1 MSRICVIMVKNEGG
15 MAVVYGL
22 VFAIEEFSTFDGP
35 GIRTTVFL
43 QGCPL
48 RCQWCHNP
56 EGRSFTNYVLRSP
69 NGCERCGKCVE
80 YAQRKQGR
88 ILYTQESIDHC
99 PNHLLRW
106 CAVEYTPE
114 QLVEKLEKNLPILNP
129 DGGVTFSGGEPLAH
143 PDFLMACLRKL
154 RGKTDR
160 AIQTSGYAST
170 EVFRRVLK
178 ETDRVLFDIKLVD
191 EKEHIHYT
199 GVSNKRILR
208 NFAILQY
215 SGVPFTVRT
224 PLIPGVTDT
233 PENLTA
239 IAKLLS
245 SYGIDYIELL
255 PYNPMAGAKYAM
267 AGMKYTPG
275 FDEKK
280 ELNFGLEIFAQWGIT
295 AKVV

>member
-1 MSRICVIMVKNEGG
+1 MV
-15 MAVVYGL
+15 VVYGL

-48 RCQWCHNP
+48 RCRWCHNP
-56 EGRSFTNYVLRSP
+56 EGQSFTNYVLRSP
-69 NGCERCGKCVE
+69 NGCEKCGKCMQ
-80 YAQRKQGR
+80 YAQIKAGNIQ
-88 ILYTQESIDHC
+88 YTQDSIDHC

-106 CAVEYTPE
+106 CAQEYTADE
-114 QLVEKLEKNLPILNP
+114 LVEKLEKNLPILNP
-129 DGGVTFSGGEPLAH
+129 GGGITFSGGEPLAH
-143 PDFLMACLRKL
+143 PDFLLACLRKL
-154 RGKTDR
+154 KGKTDR
-160 AIQTSGYAST
+160 AVQTSGYGST

-178 ETDRVLFDIKLVD
+178 ETDRVLFDIKLMD
-191 EKEHIHYT
+191 EKAHIRYT

-208 NFAILQY
+208 NFAVLQY

-233 PENLTA
+233 EENLEA
-239 IAKLLS
+239 IAQMLH

-255 PYNPMAGAKYAM
+255 PYNTMAGAKYPL

-275 FDEKK
+275 FDETAVPQ
-280 ELNFGLEIFAQWGIT
+280 FGMDIFAKWGIR
-295 AKVV
+295 AKVI

>member
-1 MSRICVIMVKNEGG
+1 M
-15 MAVVYGL
+15 VYGL

-56 EGRSFTNYVLRSP
+56 EGQSFTNYILRSP
-69 NGCERCGKCVE
+69 NGCKNCGKCTQ
-80 YAQRKQGR
+80 YAKRVNGK
-88 ILYTQESIDHC
+88 LSYTQESIDHC

-106 CAVEYTPE
+106 CAQEYTAD
-114 QLVEKLEKNLPILNP
+114 QLVEKIEKNLPILNP

-143 PDFLMACLRKL
+143 HDFLLACLRKL

-160 AIQTSGYAST
+160 AVQTSGYAST

-191 EKEHIHYT
+191 EKEHIRYT

-255 PYNPMAGAKYAM
+255 PYNPMTGSKYPL
-267 AGMKYTPG
+267 AGMKYSPS
-275 FDEKK
+275 FDETVQP
-280 ELNFGLEIFAQWGIT
+280 NYGLDIFAQWGIS
-295 AKVV
+295 AKVI